1 MGQGQTQI
9 TLLVDELVKDVLNEA
24 DKLELARMDSASLM
38 EMEQMPALSL
48 EPIQASR
55 VAILRS
61 SFRPVG
67 FTPCAMQILL
77 AAVLLHVAKWDC
89 RSLKQIKEPFDLL
102 RQKPINHTLRPDII
116 SPFRRSPASQIDR

>member
-1 MGQGQTQI
+1 
-9 TLLVDELVKDVLNEA
+9 LLIDELVKDILNEP

-61 SFRPVG
+61 SSKPVG
-67 FTPCAMQILL
+67 VAPYAMQILL

-89 RSLKQIKEPFDLL
+89 RSLKQIE
-102 RQKPINHTLRPDII
+102 
-116 SPFRRSPASQIDR
+116 